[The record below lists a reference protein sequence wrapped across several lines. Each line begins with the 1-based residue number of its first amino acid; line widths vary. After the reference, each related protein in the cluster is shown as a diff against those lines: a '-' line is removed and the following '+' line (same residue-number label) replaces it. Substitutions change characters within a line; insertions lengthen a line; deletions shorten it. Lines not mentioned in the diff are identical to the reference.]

1 MKKTKR
7 SKEFLRGMKTG
18 IPVGLGYLAVSFT
31 LGITARNA
39 GLTAAQAMLTSLL
52 VNASAGE
59 YAAFSLMAVNA
70 SYVEVAIMEAVANA
84 RYLLMSCSLSQK
96 LSEDTR
102 LPHRMAVGFAV
113 TDELFGLSIM
123 EPGHLNPVFY
133 YGMMA
138 VAMPGW
144 ASGTFLGVV
153 MGSILPASVVSALSV
168 GLYGMFLAVIV
179 PEARKSRV
187 ILGVLL
193 LSMAASYGFTLVPV
207 LASISSGTRTIILT
221 VVIAAAAA
229 LLFPIPQKEGAP
241 DAA

>member
-1 MKKTKR
+1 MKR
-7 SKEFLRGMKTG
+7 SNRKEFLRGMKVG

-31 LGITARNA
+31 LGITAKNA
-39 GLTAAQAMLTSLL
+39 GLTAFQAMITSLL

-59 YAAFSLMAVNA
+59 YAAFTLMAANA
-70 SYVEVAIMEAVANA
+70 SYIEVAIMEAVANA
-84 RYLLMSCSLSQK
+84 RYLLMSCFLSQK
-96 LSEDTR
+96 LSEQTR

-123 EPGHLNPVFY
+123 QPGHLNPVFY

-144 ASGTFLGVV
+144 AGGTFLGVI
-153 MGSILPASVVSALSV
+153 MGNVLPASVVSALSV
-168 GLYGMFLAVIV
+168 GLYGMFLSVIV
-179 PEARKSRV
+179 PEARKNKV
-187 ILGVLL
+187 ILGVIII
-193 LSMAASYGFTLVPV
+193 SMAASFGFTLVP
-207 LASISSGTRTIILT
+207 LFASISAGTQTIILT

-229 LLFPIPQKEGAP
+229 ILFPVPVKEEET

>member
-1 MKKTKR
+1 MKRTNC
-7 SKEFLRGMKTG
+7 KEFLRGMKVG

-31 LGITARNA
+31 LGITAKNA
-39 GLTAAQAMLTSLL
+39 GLTAVQAMITSLL

-59 YAAFSLMAVNA
+59 YAAFTLMAAHA
-70 SYVEVAIMEAVANA
+70 SYIEVAIMEAVANA

-96 LSEDTR
+96 LSEQTR
-102 LPHRMAVGFAV
+102 LPHRLAVGFAV

-123 EPGHLNPVFY
+123 QHGHLNPVFY

-144 ASGTFLGVV
+144 AGGTFLGVI
-153 MGSILPASVVSALSV
+153 MGNVLPASVVSALSV
-168 GLYGMFLAVIV
+168 GLYGMFLSVIV
-179 PEARKSRV
+179 PEARKNKI
-187 ILGVLL
+187 ILGVIVV
-193 LSMAASYGFTLVPV
+193 SMAASFGFTLVP
-207 LASISSGTRTIILT
+207 LFAAISAGTQTIILT

-229 LLFPIPQKEGAP
+229 ILFPVPAKEESN

>member
-1 MKKTKR
+1 MKR
-7 SKEFLRGMKTG
+7 SNRKEFLRGMKVG

-31 LGITARNA
+31 LGITAKNA
-39 GLTAAQAMLTSLL
+39 GLTAFQAMITSLL

-59 YAAFSLMAVNA
+59 YAAFTLMAANA
-70 SYVEVAIMEAVANA
+70 SYIEVAIMEAVANA

-96 LSEDTR
+96 LSEQTR

-123 EPGHLNPVFY
+123 QPGHLNPVFY

-144 ASGTFLGVV
+144 ASGTFLGVM
-153 MGSILPASVVSALSV
+153 MGNILPASVVSALSV
-168 GLYGMFLAVIV
+168 GLYGMFLSVIV
-179 PEARKSRV
+179 PEARKNKV
-187 ILGVLL
+187 ILGVIII
-193 LSMAASYGFTLVPV
+193 SMAASFGFTLVP
-207 LASISSGTRTIILT
+207 LFASISAGTQTIILT

-229 LLFPIPQKEGAP
+229 ILFPVPVKEEET